1 MARSM
6 VSGRVVRTR
15 GKQATEGACLALSG
29 KGLPGGAAL
38 EEAIEAVAAAAAEL
52 RAIGRTRRH
61 EFRPKDPEVRVRT
74 PRAGGRGGASW
85 TVLVRVPGWVTAAE
99 VKAAAAAA
107 AVHRGVAKSIR
118 LSPVDPLAAPPEEA
132 PGRDRLP
139 GQLRRTRVGAPQHRA
154 RERRT

>member
-15 GKQATEGACLALSG
+15 KGAVEGACVALSG
-29 KGLPGGAAL
+29 KGTPGGPAL
-38 EEAIEAVAAAAAEL
+38 EEAIEAVAGAAKEL
-52 RAIGRTRRH
+52 RAIGRGRRH
-61 EFRPKDPEVRVRT
+61 EFRPGDPEVRVRT
-74 PRAGGRGGASW
+74 PAPGGRGGRSW
-85 TVLVRVPGWVTAAE
+85 TVLVRVPSWVTASE
-99 VKAAAAAA
+99 VRAAAATAA
-107 AVHRGVAKSIR
+107 RRRPVAKSIR
-118 LSPVDPLAAPPEEA
+118 LSPVDPAAAAPATA